1 MAYINP
7 LEILDLTQ
15 IPISDIDSTMIKKA
29 KRKLFAEIDLSDD
42 GHFDYKGVKLSR
54 SDCEKAVEELENSS
68 QIDFHLSL
76 SENKSLNNYLVTGD
90 ESFFSNY
97 RMESIYQMPEFIN
110 FVSPYF
116 AERIDKSL
124 LNAFKSGD
132 ENKLQAVLRTSGLLS
147 PRDYNTAYKSLSAEI
162 QDRIQSLKGTTN
174 EIREEETEYDDFD
187 IGEILPEIE
196 QKFPANMLNLLPSYF
211 QSQINLI
218 GKELNYLQLAIDG
231 YFENTGLCVKILDH
245 LFKLRLESATMG
257 TYKNNYKILS
267 GRLQREQEIAIN
279 KPVLQKWAKELVD
292 LRQMHAHLENNKI
305 SPEVSYNTVSTQ
317 INFTELNSLGSFAD
331 DIKTQTAYALR
342 HISVVCWNKYQDIKN
357 SLLFIDRA
365 LSIHGL
371 PQDVVD
377 NLEDDQ
383 ENLFQIKKDNEH
395 LLTCHF
401 CKEKPPVE
409 KAARKVK
416 IYKEYNRT
424 WSGNRRRVQY
434 HTLEIS
440 VPQCADCAVIAG
452 NSVNNTLKIV
462 AATLAVGVL
471 TGYLMEGSH
480 FILGGIL
487 GILVGYVASRI
498 YKRSFYKSHGLKI
511 VDESDYILIKEKLK
525 QGWQLNEPTA

>member
-196 QKFPANMLNLLPSYF
+196 QKFPANMLNL
-211 QSQINLI
+211 
-218 GKELNYLQLAIDG
+218 
-231 YFENTGLCVKILDH
+231 
-245 LFKLRLESATMG
+245 
-257 TYKNNYKILS
+257 
-267 GRLQREQEIAIN
+267 
-279 KPVLQKWAKELVD
+279 
-292 LRQMHAHLENNKI
+292 
-305 SPEVSYNTVSTQ
+305 
-317 INFTELNSLGSFAD
+317 
-331 DIKTQTAYALR
+331 
-342 HISVVCWNKYQDIKN
+342 
-357 SLLFIDRA
+357 
-365 LSIHGL
+365 
-371 PQDVVD
+371 
-377 NLEDDQ
+377 
-383 ENLFQIKKDNEH
+383 
-395 LLTCHF
+395 
-401 CKEKPPVE
+401 
-409 KAARKVK
+409 
-416 IYKEYNRT
+416 
-424 WSGNRRRVQY
+424 
-434 HTLEIS
+434 
-440 VPQCADCAVIAG
+440 
-452 NSVNNTLKIV
+452 
-462 AATLAVGVL
+462 
-471 TGYLMEGSH
+471 
-480 FILGGIL
+480 
-487 GILVGYVASRI
+487 
-498 YKRSFYKSHGLKI
+498 
-511 VDESDYILIKEKLK
+511 
-525 QGWQLNEPTA
+525 